1 MYRKLWVSGSY
12 ILERSRH
19 KNQLQT
25 WGKQSPST
33 ENLLLFSW
41 LERAFPVGVS
51 DQDKNVD

>member
-12 ILERSRH
+12 ILERS
-19 KNQLQT
+19 KLKKSASNL
-25 WGKQSPST
+25 GKTISFHS
-33 ENLLLFSW
+33 SW